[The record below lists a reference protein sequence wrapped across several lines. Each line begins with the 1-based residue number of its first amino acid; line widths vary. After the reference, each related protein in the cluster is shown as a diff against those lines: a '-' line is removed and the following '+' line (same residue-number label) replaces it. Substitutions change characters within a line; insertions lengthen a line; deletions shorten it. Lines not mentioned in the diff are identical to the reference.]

1 MKINYAQ
8 NNSLDKW
15 YLTIYP
21 GSFIL
26 LECLFNDTYFISAVM
41 HIKF

>member
-8 NNSLDKW
+8 NNSLDKG

-26 LECLFNDTYFISAVM
+26 LECLFKDTYFLSAVT
-41 HIKF
+41 HINF